1 MIFLKNKKNFAKN
14 NLRLIRQ
21 IQSIELEEKEMS
33 WLLNTQL
40 GKATKS
46 KRVLFYIDK
55 FLSN

>member
-21 IQSIELEEKEMS
+21 IQSTELEEKEMS

-40 GKATKS
+40 GKATKG
-46 KRVLFYIDK
+46 KRVLFYKDK

>member
-21 IQSIELEEKEMS
+21 IQSTELEEKEMS

-40 GKATKS
+40 GKATTS
-46 KRVLFYIDK
+46 KRVFK
-55 FLSN
+55 NEFSFR